1 MGSFG
6 NYVGATMGG
15 SYDESFVTNTYY
27 PERQALL
34 DGDELKDLHYQTPG
48 EDDSPNKLPLNTS
61 SLGEIDN
68 LASDQSVRQQVDDAL
83 SGSHAENWEAW
94 NFKALRDEKD
104 ALKPADIRTLA
115 GAWKKHGETLK
126 KVSETF
132 KDAVSKA
139 ISGKWSGASASAADA
154 ASQQVTKTSIYDFTA
169 SSDELSDRLT
179 VLATAF
185 ESVQARFPNHALG
198 DLIDNSVFDKGGL
211 NAAIND
217 FNNKYHLD
225 GSGHLRNNSD
235 GYVSAQDAIDE
246 MNRINRSIADF
257 QLAVQ
262 LFRDTYQPA
271 IQAVATNF
279 PNLPPAPDMKFGQQG
294 PGPGPSGPGLG
305 GGGGGG
311 GGGGTKP
318 FNTNGVKPFDTNGI
332 KPLDTKGIKPI
343 GPPELTDTK
352 LPDSKPIVPTTPPG
366 TSGLTDPVKS
376 AMDTATGAAKDAA
389 GQIADAVKNAAQG
402 AQGMNPAGMQGPPE
416 GVLGLG
422 PQGLGGA
429 GAGAGKGAAGV
440 GGGAAMPRGLAS
452 GKAVDTP
459 AAAAAKVPA
468 PATGA
473 GLGNGAGTPGAGAPA
488 AGQRGGEQNGKGHQV
503 NKALRRKKNGKDVI
517 GDAEAVVA
525 VVGAAENQGQSEGV
539 HVDQSER
546 AEQTDRTSPNT
557 RRIPGSSP
565 RPDRP
570 MQVPGQ

>member
-34 DGDELKDLHYQTPG
+34 NGDELKDLKYATPG
-48 EDDSPNKLPLNTS
+48 EDDSPDKDPLNTS
-61 SLGEIDN
+61 SLGQIDN
-68 LASDQSVRQQVDDAL
+68 LASDQTIRQQVDDAL

-104 ALKPADIRTLA
+104 ALKPTDIRTLA
-115 GAWKKHGETLK
+115 GAWKTHGETLK
-126 KVSETF
+126 NVSETF
-132 KDAVSKA
+132 KDSASKA
-139 ISGKWSGASASAADA
+139 ISGKWTGQSASAAEA

-198 DLIDNSVFDKGGL
+198 DLIDKSDFDKPEL
-211 NAAIND
+211 DAAITD
-217 FNNKYHLD
+217 FNAKYHLD

-235 GYVSAQDAIDE
+235 GYVSASDAIDE
-246 MNRINRSIADF
+246 MNRINHSIADF

-271 IQAVATNF
+271 IQAVADNF
-279 PNLPPAPDMKFGQQG
+279 PNLPPAPDMKFGPTG
-294 PGPGPSGPGLG
+294 PGPDPSGPGLSG

-311 GGGGTKP
+311 GQFGGTKP
-318 FNTNGVKPFDTNGI
+318 FNPTASKPLNTNGI
-332 KPLDTKGIKPI
+332 KPIDPLKPSDSK
-343 GPPELTDTK
+343 T
-352 LPDSKPIVPTTPPG
+352 LPDALPIVPNKPTG
-366 TSGLTDPVKS
+366 TNGLTDPVKS
-376 AMDTATGAAKDAA
+376 AMDAATGAAKDAA

-402 AQGMNPAGMQGPPE
+402 PNASGMQGPPE

-422 PQGLGGA
+422 PQGLGG
-429 GAGAGKGAAGV
+429 GGAGKGAGGV
-440 GGGAAMPRGLAS
+440 GGGGAMPRGLAS
-452 GKAVDTP
+452 GKAMDMP
-459 AAAAAKVPA
+459 AAAAAKVSA

-473 GLGNGAGTPGAGAPA
+473 GLGSGAGSPGAGAPA

-517 GDAEAVVA
+517 GDADAVVA
-525 VVGAAENQGQSEGV
+525 VVGAAENQGQTEGV
-539 HVDQSER
+539 HADQPAR
-546 AEQTDRTSPNT
+546 AEQPDRTSPNP
-557 RRIPGSSP
+557 RRIPGGTP
-565 RPDRP
+565 RVERP